1 MKLTDNIAECLN
13 IEEVTEEVKHTFT
26 LWLLNDLLPVAKVS
40 AKDFIAQITE
50 QSKAEKGWTK
60 VRDLIV
66 LPAIIN
72 GVLWL
77 CETSLKKCSNK

>member
-1 MKLTDNIAECLN
+1 MKLTDNIAEYLN

-40 AKDFIAQITE
+40 AKDFISQITE
-50 QSKAEKGWTK
+50 QAKSEKGWTK